1 MNYMDN
7 LTEYG
12 WISSTNLFN
21 DIHGDRLRRCMF
33 LIRLFEKYY
42 LLVDKYFLDINNLYF
57 IGNNKV
63 YAIDINEDFNY
74 SKDLID
80 SCLEDYNKIK
90 YICEYNL
97 DNIIKYEL
105 ISIKYKRDKRIREI
119 LF

>member
-1 MNYMDN
+1 MDK
-7 LTEYG
+7 LIEYG

-63 YAIDINEDFNY
+63 YVIDINEDFNY
-74 SKDLID
+74 SKDSID
-80 SCLEDYNKIK
+80 SCLEDYKKIK
-90 YICEYNL
+90 FLCKYNL
-97 DNIIKYEL
+97 ENIFKYEL
-105 ISIKYKRDKRIREI
+105 ISDQLRRDKRLNVI
-119 LF
+119 LNS